1 MNKVL
6 LDTDILSELIKRR
19 NTSVDQQAASYLHV
33 HQRLSFSVVT
43 YFEIVRGFRWKQAP
57 AQISKFEYLAGE
69 SIVIP
74 IDTSIA
80 SKASELWSIARRE
93 GYPCGDADLLIAAT
107 AIVHQLRLVTGNTA
121 HYSWITELET
131 DNWRV

>member
-1 MNKVL
+1 M
-6 LDTDILSELIKRR
+6 
-19 NTSVDQQAASYLHV
+19 
-33 HQRLSFSVVT
+33 VT

-57 AQISKFEYLAGE
+57 AQISRFEYLSGE

-80 SKASELWSIARRE
+80 NKASELWAIARRD

-107 AIVHQLRLVTGNTA
+107 AIVHQLSLVTGNTA
-121 HYSWITELET
+121 HYSWIAELET
-131 DNWRV
+131 ENWRV

>member
-19 NTSVDQQAASYLHV
+19 NTSVDQQAASYLQV

-80 SKASELWSIARRE
+80 E
-93 GYPCGDADLLIAAT
+93 
-107 AIVHQLRLVTGNTA
+107 
-121 HYSWITELET
+121 
-131 DNWRV
+131 